1 MKNRVGLL
9 IIVTATIVAF
19 ITLCSGCNN
28 KDKNNSLLNK
38 NTEKYF
44 QRYLA
49 QGYVGEREN
58 GSKVYLIE
66 KHESG
71 SRYLIIKKDGSYK
84 QALVF
89 GEVPEKKILA
99 SSQDKCLEIYK
110 DPNYITEGRNLS
122 DLIEKM
128 GDDDGSDCSRMLML
142 F

>member
-1 MKNRVGLL
+1 MKLL
-9 IIVTATIVAF
+9 IIVTATIVVF

-28 KDKNNSLLNK
+28 KDKNNSLLNE
-38 NTEKYF
+38 NMEKHF

-66 KHESG
+66 KNESG

-84 QALVF
+84 QALVL
-89 GEVPEKKILA
+89 GEVPEKKILE

-110 DPNYITEGRNLS
+110 DPNYITGNLQTLF
-122 DLIEKM
+122 DQLEKM
-128 GDDDGSDCSRMLML
+128 AHDDGTDCSSMLMG